1 MRLQNKVAIVT
12 GGAGGIGRASSR
24 LFAAEGAKVL
34 VADRNGDGAEAV
46 ATEITASGGV
56 AQPFSV
62 DVRSGTEVS
71 AMVADAVARWGRL
84 DVLFNNAGVFA
95 DGDESVLTTEE
106 DVWDF
111 VMAVNLKGVYLG
123 CKYGIPAMLDSGGG
137 SVINTSSI
145 VALMGSAASQSA
157 YTASKGGVLAL
168 TRELAVEFA
177 KRGVRANAICPGP
190 LNTELIEGL
199 FSDPHQKQRRF
210 IHMPMGRLGESDE
223 IASAALFLASDES
236 SFVNGTQF
244 VVDGGMT
251 AAYVTAE

>member
-1 MRLQNKVAIVT
+1 VRLDTKVAIVT
-12 GGAGGIGRASSR
+12 GGAGGIGRASSL

-34 VADRNGDGAEAV
+34 VADRDAPGSEAV
-46 ATEITASGGV
+46 AEAIRAGGGD
-56 AQPFSV
+56 AAACTV
-62 DVRSGTEVS
+62 DVSS
-71 AMVADAVARWGRL
+71 AEQVQSMIADAVGRWGRL

-95 DGDESVLTTEE
+95 DGDESVVSTEE

-111 VMAVNLKGVYLG
+111 TMAVNLKGVFLG
-123 CKYGIPAMLDSGGG
+123 CKYGIPAMLESGGG

-145 VALMGSAASQSA
+145 VAIMGSATSQAA

-168 TRELAVEFA
+168 TREIAVEFA
-177 KRGVRANAICPGP
+177 KKGIRANAICPGP
-190 LNTELIEGL
+190 LNTELIEEL

-210 IHMPMGRLGESDE
+210 IHMPMGRLGESEE
-223 IASAALFLASDES
+223 IAQAALFLASDES
-236 SFVNGTQF
+236 SFVNGTEF